1 MLGLD
6 RKSKNIE
13 VGRPFVKMSMNWE
26 VLGTCRTQTSQMVMH
41 PQMKWR
47 LIATCFV
54 LVLNGFVGEVDGAD
68 VVVVDESAL

>member
-41 PQMKWR
+41 SQMKWR
-47 LIATCFV
+47 LISTCFV
-54 LVLNGFVGEVDGAD
+54 LVLNGVVGEVDGAD